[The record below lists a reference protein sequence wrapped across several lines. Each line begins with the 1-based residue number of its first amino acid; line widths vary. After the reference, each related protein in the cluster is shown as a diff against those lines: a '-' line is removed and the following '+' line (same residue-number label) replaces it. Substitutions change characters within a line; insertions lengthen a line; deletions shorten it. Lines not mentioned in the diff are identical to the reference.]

1 MGHPDEKLGTGIV
14 PGQEAGERA
23 ELRPP
28 REYRVI
34 LHNDHYTTME
44 FVVDVLV
51 AVFHKPAA
59 EARRVMLDVHRRGSG
74 VCGVYSYDIAR
85 TKVARVMAL
94 AREQEFPLLCTM
106 EEA

>member
-1 MGHPDEKLGTGIV
+1 MGTQDESAVGRAPDHEL
-14 PGQEAGERA
+14 EERA

-28 REYRVI
+28 RLYRVV

-51 AVFHKPAA
+51 GVFHKPAR
-59 EARRVMLDVHRRGSG
+59 EAQRIMLDVHRRGSG
-74 VCGVYSYDIAR
+74 VCGVYSYDVAR
-85 TKVARVMAL
+85 TKVARVLAL
-94 AREQEFPLLCTM
+94 AREHEFPLKCTY

>member
-1 MGHPDEKLGTGIV
+1 MSSDQNSISDIALGQQT
-14 PGQEAGERA
+14 EERTD
-23 ELRPP
+23 LRPP
-28 REYRVI
+28 RMYRVI

-51 AVFHKPAA
+51 EVFHKPAR
-59 EARRVMLDVHRRGSG
+59 EAQRIMLDVHRRGSG

-85 TKVARVMAL
+85 TKTARVLAL
-94 AREQEFPLLCTM
+94 AREKEFPLKCTV

>member
-1 MGHPDEKLGTGIV
+1 MGKEDEFAVGRAPDHEVEDRT
-14 PGQEAGERA
+14 

-28 REYRVI
+28 RLYRVV

-51 AVFHKPAA
+51 GVFQQPAR
-59 EARRVMLDVHRRGSG
+59 EAQRIMLDVHRRGSG
-74 VCGVYSYDIAR
+74 VCGVYSYDVAR
-85 TKVARVMAL
+85 TKVARVLAL
-94 AREQEFPLLCTM
+94 AREHEFPLKCTY